1 MRRLFG
7 WFQVRAA
14 CLWTRLSQNR
24 PSAHDVPSYLEG
36 PSVAHMAPVLGDD
49 PSVGSG
55 PAVETKTPSS
65 VAFIHRLFLPFFPP
79 KPVSLSVQ
87 TELRQQLHTPDAPS
101 IGLGTFCLPG
111 GGGATSE
118 GLMFQRNLT
127 PQWTSRLFWAPLNPV
142 RPHTLWL

>member
-1 MRRLFG
+1 M
-7 WFQVRAA
+7 
-14 CLWTRLSQNR
+14 
-24 PSAHDVPSYLEG
+24 
-36 PSVAHMAPVLGDD
+36 AHMAPVLGDD

-55 PAVETKTPSS
+55 PTVETKTPSR

-111 GGGATSE
+111 GGGGNKRRAHVSAKPYTTMDFPPFLSPPQSCATSHPLA
-118 GLMFQRNLT
+118 LMVCEV
-127 PQWTSRLFWAPLNPV
+127 PWTEPGNICFSLVFVNRLD
-142 RPHTLWL
+142 

>member
-1 MRRLFG
+1 
-7 WFQVRAA
+7 
-14 CLWTRLSQNR
+14 
-24 PSAHDVPSYLEG
+24 
-36 PSVAHMAPVLGDD
+36 MAPVLGDD

-111 GGGATSE
+111 GGGNKRRAHVSAKPYTTMDFPPFLSPPQSCATSHPLA
-118 GLMFQRNLT
+118 LMACEV
-127 PQWTSRLFWAPLNPV
+127 PWTEPGNICFSLVFVNRLY
-142 RPHTLWL
+142 